1 MARTITEIQQAIT
14 SNLQTRL
21 PGLSTSKTGEWSLW
35 AYIVAVAIQSFEII
49 LDLFRKEMDE
59 LTDKITPG
67 TLRWYAEMAKRFQNG
82 DSLEFDQNTALLY
95 YPVDNPEKRIIE
107 VAAVSE
113 STGESN
119 VLFIKVAK
127 KDDAGNIVELT
138 SDELYNFKAYIDAIK
153 FAGCTTEVISTN
165 ADQIYY
171 DMTVYHDPSIPS
183 QTIRDNTEQV
193 LQDFKTNI
201 DFDGVVYRQKIL
213 DAVMAVPGVTTV
225 VMDTLEQHSYQSKGD
240 DDWTTV
246 TTHATLDAGYFDW
259 ADGSVDGKKCNITV
273 KTVNELLNGK

>member
-35 AYIVAVAIQSFEII
+35 VHIVAVAIHSFEII

-82 DSLEFDQNTALLY
+82 DSLEFDPDTALLY

-113 STGESN
+113 STEESN

-127 KDDAGNIVELT
+127 KDDAGNIVELA

-193 LQDFKTNI
+193 LQDFKTSI

-225 VMDTLEQHSYQSKGD
+225 VMDALEQHSYQSKGD
-240 DDWTTV
+240 DDWTTA

-259 ADGSVDGKKCNITV
+259 ADGSVAGKECVITV
-273 KTVNELLNGK
+273 KTVNELLNTK